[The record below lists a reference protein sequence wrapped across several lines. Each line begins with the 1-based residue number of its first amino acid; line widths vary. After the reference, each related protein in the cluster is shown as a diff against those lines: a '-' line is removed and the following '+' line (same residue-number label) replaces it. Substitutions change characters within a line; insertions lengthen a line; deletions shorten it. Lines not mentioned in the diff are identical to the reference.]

1 MAWMYILKCA
11 DNSYYVGSTKNLEL
25 RLLQHQ
31 EGIGAKYTSKRLPI
45 ELVYCEEYDRIVDAY
60 SHEKQVQNWSRA
72 KRKALINGKT
82 ELLPA
87 LAKKKFKKNP
97 LVSIYPSKIIRDYIS
112 ASSVTARPPINT
124 KKGTHM
130 PHYPPEPFR
139 IKMVEPIRLISAESR
154 EARLKE
160 AGYNV
165 FAIKAEDIFIDML
178 TDSGTGAMSQEQ
190 WAAIMRGD
198 ESYAGARSFHRLKAA
213 VDDIFGFKYFVP
225 THQGRAA
232 ENILS
237 ACLVKPGNYVP
248 SNMHFD
254 TTDANIRARGGR
266 PTNLVIEEAFDVA
279 NPHPF
284 KGNMDIAKLKAF
296 IEQTGTENIPFG
308 MITVTNNAGGG
319 QPVSME
325 NLKAV
330 AEVYRSYNLPFFI
343 DSARYAENA
352 YFIKLREKG
361 YENRSVVEIAREM
374 FSLADGMTMS
384 AKKDAIVNIGGLLC
398 LNDESLFQHIKNE
411 LILREGFPTYGGL
424 AGRDLDAMAVGLY
437 EGLDESYLSYRLAQ
451 TAYLAARINKAGIPT
466 IQPAGG
472 HAVYLD
478 AHAVLPHIP
487 QAEFPGQALA
497 VELYREGAIRGVE
510 IGSVM
515 FAYPDPDTGKM
526 VFPKL
531 ELLRLAI
538 PRRTY
543 TQTHMDY
550 VADSL
555 ARIKDRASKVRGY
568 KFTYAPEL
576 LRHFT
581 ARFEPL

>member
-1 MAWMYILKCA
+1 M
-11 DNSYYVGSTKNLEL
+11 T
-25 RLLQHQ
+25 
-31 EGIGAKYTSKRLPI
+31 T
-45 ELVYCEEYDRIVDAY
+45 
-60 SHEKQVQNWSRA
+60 
-72 KRKALINGKT
+72 T
-82 ELLPA
+82 
-87 LAKKKFKKNP
+87 
-97 LVSIYPSKIIRDYIS
+97 
-112 ASSVTARPPINT
+112 
-124 KKGTHM
+124 
-130 PHYPPEPFR
+130 YPPEPFR
-139 IKMVEPIRLISAESR
+139 IKVTEPIRLIPREER
-154 EARLKE
+154 EAKLKE
-160 AGYNV
+160 AGYNL
-165 FAIKAEDIFIDML
+165 FALNAEDIFIDLL
-178 TDSGTGAMSQEQ
+178 TDSGTGAMSQDQ

-198 ESYAGARSFHRLKAA
+198 ESYAGARSYHRLKAA

-225 THQGRAA
+225 AHQGRAA

-237 ACLVKPGNYVP
+237 ACLVKPDQWVP

-266 PTNLVIEEAFDVA
+266 PANLVIDEAADPA

-284 KGNMDIAKLKAF
+284 KGNMDIVKLKAF
-296 IEQTGTENIPFG
+296 IAKVGAEKIPFG

-330 AEVYRSYNLPFFI
+330 ADVYHESGIPFFI
-343 DSARYAENA
+343 DAARYAENC
-352 YFIKLREKG
+352 YFIKQREPG
-361 YENRSVVEIAREM
+361 YEHVSVKDIAHEM

-398 LNDESLFQHIKNE
+398 VNDETLFQNIKNE

-437 EGLDESYLSYRLAQ
+437 EGLDESYLSYRIAQ
-451 TAYLAARINKAGIPT
+451 TAYLAQRLNDAGIPT

-472 HAVYLD
+472 HAVYVVANQL
-478 AHAVLPHIP
+478 LPHIP
-487 QAEFPGQALA
+487 NYEFPAQSLG

-515 FAYPDPDTGKM
+515 FACLDAETNKWSYPA
-526 VFPKL
+526 L
-531 ELLRLAI
+531 ELLRLTI
-538 PRRTY
+538 PRRVY
-543 TQTHMDY
+543 TQSHFDY
-550 VADSL
+550 VIDTL
-555 ARIKDRASKVRGY
+555 IKIKSRASKLRGY
-568 KFTYAPEL
+568 KFTYAPDV